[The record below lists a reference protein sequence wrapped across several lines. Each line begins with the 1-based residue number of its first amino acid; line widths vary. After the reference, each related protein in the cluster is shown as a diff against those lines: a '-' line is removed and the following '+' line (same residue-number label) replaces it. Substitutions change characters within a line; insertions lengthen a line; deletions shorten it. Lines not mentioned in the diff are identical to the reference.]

1 MGLDM
6 YLHVKRSLSAGDTER
21 VEKILATMDPA
32 YRDGSYLPYGSERIG
47 NSEERKS
54 LYRSSAE
61 IVDIAGLLDISSGT
75 DFPSASADERDADGN
90 IVVAV
95 DGIYWRKANA
105 IHSWFVTNC
114 QDGVDE
120 CQESPPIPAEQLA
133 HLAHT
138 CQQAIDAYD
147 AGDKERA
154 GEILSP
160 TTGFFFGSSEVDEWW
175 ADDVRRTILEIEV
188 LVRKAIAIGGV
199 TFTYQSSW

>member
-6 YLHVKRSLSAGDTER
+6 YLNAKRSLDDHTATTVLAMLSDDERTKLHDDGNYYAGMWEYYDR
-21 VEKILATMDPA
+21 SVE
-32 YRDGSYLPYGSERIG
+32 GSERKK
-47 NSEERKS
+47 R
-54 LYRSSAE
+54 AE
-61 IVDIAGLLDISSGT
+61 AVMTEAGLMTLVTSDSPGGELT
-75 DFPSASADERDADGN
+75 YENGVLVASVHGC
-90 IVVAV
+90 
-95 DGIYWRKANA
+95 YWRKANA
-105 IHSWFVTNC
+105 IHSWFVQNC

-147 AGDKERA
+147 AGDLERA
-154 GEILSP
+154 GEILTP
-160 TTGFFFGSSEVDEWW
+160 TSGFFFGSTEVGEWW
-175 ADDVRRTILEIEV
+175 AEDVRRTILEIEV